1 MVEQRYRKT
10 FVAISLQ
17 FTEIVHGLNDPFY
30 IQTSCTHHK
39 KIEMFSINV
48 LFTNTDKMET

>member
-10 FVAISLQ
+10 SVAISLQ